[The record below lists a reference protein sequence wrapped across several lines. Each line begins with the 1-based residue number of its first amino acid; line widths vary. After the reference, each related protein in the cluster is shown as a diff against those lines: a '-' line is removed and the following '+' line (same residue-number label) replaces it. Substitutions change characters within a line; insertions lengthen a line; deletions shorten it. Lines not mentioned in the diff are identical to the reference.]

1 MQQATIFFVS
11 EHEHKQVKTSQGT
24 PSQVASALRL
34 ALEQYRQGLIKSLAD
49 YEFEPEEDTFLP
61 PLVEHVYWV
70 LDNGQ
75 IKHKVEGAF
84 MRHTPKP
91 ALITSVEAFVLMFH
105 PEFNMGLSLAL

>member
-49 YEFEPEEDTFLP
+49 FEFQPAEETFLP

-75 IKHKVEGAF
+75 IKHKVK
-84 MRHTPKP
+84 RNTPKP
-91 ALITSVEAFVLMFH
+91 ALITSVEAFILMFH
-105 PEFNMGLSLAL
+105 PEFNRGLSLAL